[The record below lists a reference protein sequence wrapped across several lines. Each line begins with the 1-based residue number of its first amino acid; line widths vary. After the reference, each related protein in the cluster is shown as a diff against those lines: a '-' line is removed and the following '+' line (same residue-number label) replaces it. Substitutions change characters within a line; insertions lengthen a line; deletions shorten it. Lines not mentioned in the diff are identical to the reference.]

1 MLRLWLEVMDGV
13 KKTIELQTIEEAS
26 AHVRLFIEEQNQG
39 SMLFIPGFVYQA
51 PYEDTLDILA
61 VVSFHG
67 HLAQERATRGR
78 VPERDPPRPPGGALL
93 LPPWAVKLWV
103 DPPPPFPGLVS
114 AFNLQICGDPLADIL
129 IALDHQLSTDS
140 DLDDITGAAKY
151 QALRQG
157 IRDTMARKLGFSGY
171 QKA

>member
-1 MLRLWLEVMDGV
+1 M
-13 KKTIELQTIEEAS
+13 
-26 AHVRLFIEEQNQG
+26 
-39 SMLFIPGFVYQA
+39 
-51 PYEDTLDILA
+51 
-61 VVSFHG
+61 
-67 HLAQERATRGR
+67 
-78 VPERDPPRPPGGALL
+78 
-93 LPPWAVKLWV
+93 KLWV